1 MNINLLNTCNTK
13 NYELAFTGRRKYPK
27 DIPPKKLEFTDAE
40 TEFKPVLLEHKR
52 LESNIRT
59 QKANLWDYYS
69 SSDKADYKEL
79 LKENNKLKNKMRH
92 IAKKY
97 NTNYVQ
103 LELEIDSKNTYNIYA
118 PKIYRAKSK
127 IELNELKEMLD
138 KRLFGGKTK
147 ELLFKLIGIIEPF
160 LKK

>member
-1 MNINLLNTCNTK
+1 
-13 NYELAFTGRRKYPK
+13 
-27 DIPPKKLEFTDAE
+27 
-40 TEFKPVLLEHKR
+40 
-52 LESNIRT
+52 
-59 QKANLWDYYS
+59 
-69 SSDKADYKEL
+69 
-79 LKENNKLKNKMRH
+79 MRH